1 MVNVKRKNPL
11 SVAAEKRIHGKK
23 LLEYIY
29 NSCLDYTTENIKSQG
44 VKL

>member
-1 MVNVKRKNPL
+1 MVKVKRKNPL
-11 SVAAEKRIHGKK
+11 VGGRRKRIHGKK

-29 NSCLDYTTENIKSQG
+29 NSCLDYSTEKIKSQG